1 MEVRQAGGA
10 TPGLEGQRSLIAALA
25 AAGIVAPLI
34 FTAAALVQ
42 SLLRADHS
50 LVAHP
55 ISALGARPS
64 GWVQDANF
72 VLCGALLVAYA
83 IGLHLGVH
91 PARLGVL
98 GPALLVLGGVGVVL
112 AGVFPAVDA
121 SRAFS
126 EEQVR
131 HTVAS
136 YMAFL
141 GTGIGFI
148 VLSRRLVRDPRWRSL
163 ASYALASGI
172 AIVVL
177 ILAFGPLAEESGTPL
192 HSWMGLFEWVIVA
205 VWFACTIVLSLRLRR
220 VARAV
225 DVRP

>member
-50 LVAHP
+50 LVALP
-55 ISALGARPS
+55 ISALGAGPS

-72 VLCGALLVAYA
+72 ILCGALLVAYA

-91 PARLGVL
+91 PARLGAL

-121 SRAFS
+121 SGAFS
-126 EEQVR
+126 EEQVG

-148 VLSRRLVRDPRWRSL
+148 MLSRRLVRDPRWRSL

-177 ILAFGPLAEESGTPL
+177 LIAFGPLAEESGTPL
-192 HSWMGLFEWVIVA
+192 HPVMGLFEWVIVA
-205 VWFACTIVLSLRLRR
+205 VWFACTIVLSLRLMR
-220 VARAV
+220 VARAI
-225 DVRP
+225 DVRR

>member
-10 TPGLEGQRSLIAALA
+10 TPGLEGQRSLSAALA

-55 ISALGARPS
+55 ISAL
-64 GWVQDANF
+64 
-72 VLCGALLVAYA
+72 
-83 IGLHLGVH
+83 
-91 PARLGVL
+91 
-98 GPALLVLGGVGVVL
+98 LVLGGVGVVL

-121 SRAFS
+121 SGAFS
-126 EEQVR
+126 EEQVG

-136 YMAFL
+136 FMAFL

-148 VLSRRLVRDPRWRSL
+148 VLSRRLVRDPRWRNL

-177 ILAFGPLAEESGTPL
+177 LLAFGPLAEESGTPL
-192 HSWMGLFEWVIVA
+192 HPWMGLFEWVIVA
-205 VWFACTIVLSLRLRR
+205 VWFACTIVLSLRLMR

-225 DVRP
+225 DVRR

>member
-10 TPGLEGQRSLIAALA
+10 TPGLEGHRSLIAALA
-25 AAGIVAPLI
+25 AAGILAPLI

-50 LVAHP
+50 LVALP
-55 ISALGARPS
+55 ISALAVGPS

-72 VLCGALLVAYA
+72 VLCGVLLVAYA
-83 IGLHLGVH
+83 IGLHLGIH

-98 GPALLVLGGVGVVL
+98 GPAFLVLGGVGVVL

-121 SRAFS
+121 SGAFS
-126 EEQVR
+126 EEQVG

-136 YMAFL
+136 FMAFL
-141 GTGIGFI
+141 GTGIGFV

-163 ASYALASGI
+163 ATYTLASGI

-177 ILAFGPLAEESGTPL
+177 IFAFEPLAETPGTPL
-192 HSWMGLFEWVIVA
+192 HPWLGLFEWMIVV

-225 DVRP
+225 DVRR

>member
-1 MEVRQAGGA
+1 MEVRQAERA
-10 TPGLEGQRSLIAALA
+10 TPGLEGHRSLIAALG

-50 LVAHP
+50 LVALP
-55 ISALGARPS
+55 ISALGVGPS
-64 GWVQDANF
+64 GWVQDVNF

-83 IGLHLGVH
+83 MGLHLGIH
-91 PARLGVL
+91 PTRLGVL
-98 GPALLVLGGVGVVL
+98 GPALLVVGGVGVVL

-121 SRAFS
+121 SGAFS
-126 EEQVR
+126 EEQVG
-131 HTVAS
+131 HTVGS
-136 YMAFL
+136 FMAFL

-148 VLSRRLVRDPRWRSL
+148 VLWRRLVRDPRWRSL

-177 ILAFGPLAEESGTPL
+177 IFAFGPLAETPGTPL
-192 HSWMGLFEWVIVA
+192 HAWMGLFEWVIVA
-205 VWFACTIVLSLRLRR
+205 VWFACTIVLALRVMR
-220 VARAV
+220 VARTV
-225 DVRP
+225 DVRR